1 VGWSGYFSAMLGEVG
16 IHIPAAFAS
25 APLTVEGG
33 HTVVRAFTCV
43 DTATGGALIDIATKA
58 AFTARDAC
66 TAAGGQVVDGLIN
79 LPAVLLIVG
88 LTTLLVRGVQESA
101 TFNNIIVAIKM
112 VIVLLVIGFGFFYVN
127 RANWHPFIPEMVTNP
142 DGSTKYGVAGVLRAA
157 PVVFFAY
164 IGFDA
169 VSTAA
174 QDAKNPQRDLPIGMI
189 ASLLIC
195 TVLYI
200 LMSLVMTGLAPYTAL
215 GVAHPVS
222 AALEAVP
229 QLKWLEYLVNIGA
242 VAGLS
247 SVVLVMLMGQPRIF
261 YTMSRDGL
269 LPKVFAKVHPKY
281 QTPAASTW
289 IVGTI
294 ALLIAGFFPL
304 GLLGELVSGGT
315 LAAFATVCIGVMVL
329 RRRSPELERPFRT
342 PLVPLVPIL
351 GAGATLYMMYQLPAL
366 TWTLLGVWTA
376 IGMTTYFVYG
386 MRNSTIGKKEAT
398 SR

>member
-1 VGWSGYFSAMLGEVG
+1 MKT
-16 IHIPAAFAS
+16 I
-25 APLTVEGG
+25 
-33 HTVVRAFTCV
+33 R
-43 DTATGGALIDIATKA
+43 
-58 AFTARDAC
+58 
-66 TAAGGQVVDGLIN
+66 
-79 LPAVLLIVG
+79 
-88 LTTLLVRGVQESA
+88 TTLLVRGVQESA
-101 TFNNIIVAIKM
+101 TFNNIVVAIKM
-112 VIVLLVIGFGFFYVN
+112 VIVLLVIGFGFMYVN
-127 RANWHPFIPEMVTNP
+127 TENWTPFIPEMVTNP
-142 DGSTKYGVAGVLRAA
+142 DGSTKYGMSGVLRAA
-157 PVVFFAY
+157 PVVFFSY

-174 QDAKNPQRDLPIGMI
+174 QEAKNPQRDLPIGMI

-269 LPKVFAKVHPKY
+269 LPKIFAKVHPVY

-289 IVGTI
+289 IVGII
-294 ALLIAGFFPL
+294 AVIIAGFFPL

-315 LAAFATVCIGVMVL
+315 LAAFATVCIGVWVL
-329 RRRSPELERPFRT
+329 RVRSPELERPFKT
-342 PLVPLVPIL
+342 PLVPLVPLL
-351 GAGATLYMMYQLPAL
+351 GAGATIYMLLQLPAL
-366 TWTLLGVWTA
+366 TWTLLGAWTA
-376 IGMTTYFVYG
+376 IGMTTYFLYG
-386 MRNSTIGKKEAT
+386 MRNSTIGKQEAG
-398 SR
+398 RK